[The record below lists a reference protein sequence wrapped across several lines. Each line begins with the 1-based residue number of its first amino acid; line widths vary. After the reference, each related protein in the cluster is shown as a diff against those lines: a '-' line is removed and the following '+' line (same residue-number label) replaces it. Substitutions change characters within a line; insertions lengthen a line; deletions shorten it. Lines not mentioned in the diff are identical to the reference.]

1 MKIALLGY
9 GKMGQTIEQLALA
22 RGHQIAVATNN
33 TDDLTDFKG
42 AEVAIDFS
50 VPTAAYNNI
59 KLALEAGI
67 PVISGTT
74 GWLEE
79 LPKIESYCKE
89 QGGAF
94 LYASNFSVGVNI
106 FFAINSKLAEM
117 MGSQPQYEPRITEIH
132 HTQKL
137 DKPSG
142 TAISLAEELLKFSQ
156 SSAWTLQK
164 EKKEDLWIDSIR
176 EGDVKGTHE
185 VVYRSEVDTL
195 SIRHEAHSREGFA
208 LGAILAAQW
217 IIGRQGVFS
226 MQDVLNIS

>member
-9 GKMGQTIEQLALA
+9 GKMGQTIETLAKQ
-22 RGHQIAVATNN
+22 RGHQVVLATND
-33 TDDLTDFKG
+33 TQSLSDFNS

-50 VPTAAYNNI
+50 VPAAAYNNI
-59 KLALEAGI
+59 RQALEAGI

-74 GWLEE
+74 GWLED
-79 LPKIESYCKE
+79 LPKIEAICNE
-89 QGGAF
+89 TEGAF

-106 FFAINSKLAEM
+106 FFAINSRLAEL
-117 MGSQPQYEPRITEIH
+117 MGSQQQYNPSITEIH

-142 TAISLAEELLKFSQ
+142 TAITLAEELLKFSHK
-156 SSAWTLQK
+156 SAWTLQK
-164 EKKEDLWIDSIR
+164 GAPGDLWIDSIR

-185 VVYRSEVDTL
+185 IVYNSTVDTI
-195 SIRHEAHSREGFA
+195 SIKHEAHSREGFA

-217 IIGRQGVFS
+217 IIGKRGVFS